1 VVRQSQRGYRVI
13 TPKELANRTD
23 RKKRI
28 NELERR
34 RQELLP
40 SFRIL
45 LDGVS
50 SAEAG
55 VSPLMKNN

>member
-1 VVRQSQRGYRVI
+1 MRDPSLVRFRRVVQAA
-13 TPKELANRTD
+13 TE
-23 RKKRI
+23 
-28 NELERR
+28 ELERR

-45 LDGVS
+45 LDRVS